1 MRNTSQIGNSPA
13 YFLSQNQ
20 KRATAD
26 VRVVSKKTS
35 QIGNSLAYLLSHK
48 Q

>member
-1 MRNTSQIGNSPA
+1 MRNTSQIGNSLA
-13 YFLSQNQ
+13 YLLSQNQ
-20 KRATAD
+20 KRATAG
-26 VRVVSKKTS
+26 VSVVSKKTS